1 MFPGGRQKI
10 SVKSNIF
17 DRSPLRRKKRRDI
30 AMKMKA
36 AQAMVEIMV
45 KEGITTAFGIPG
57 AAINPVYQY
66 MEGAPI
72 EHFTMRHEEACVHA
86 ADGYQRAKHEPALAI
101 CSAGPGAT
109 NFVTGLY
116 TAYIDSMPVF
126 CVVGQANTNQL
137 KQEPFQCV
145 DMPDIAKT
153 VTKKA
158 WCVMKPEDLPAIMN
172 EAFYVMREGRP
183 GPVLIEFP
191 LNVQNAELDFDIDT
205 YVPREIPVVKP
216 DLAKIKEAV
225 KMIGESKSPVIIMG
239 GGCFISECCD
249 KVVELAEMLQIPVIT
264 TYQAKGGIPEDHPLN
279 AGHAGIQVGQPIG
292 NRVMLDSDLVL
303 AIGNRF
309 SDRHT
314 GDLKTYCGDRKFIH
328 INIEPS
334 QIGMVFEPTLGIV
347 SDAKLATE
355 ALIEEVK
362 AQGLKPINPARAAEL
377 PALRQQLAR
386 KTDYAC
392 SPMMPHR
399 VFQEVNEAFDAET
412 YFTAG
417 CGITQ
422 IWGGQLQKID
432 KPCKY
437 LPSGGAG
444 TLGYEVPAAFGVK
457 VARPDCNSVT
467 VVGDFGLTF
476 MGEEIAVATAFKKP
490 IIVVVVNNAY
500 LGLIRQN
507 QKGYGFEYA
516 VEMPYNQDGTIDYVK
531 LGEAYGCVAERVFS
545 PEELQAAL
553 VRAKASTEASGR
565 CYLIDA
571 ICIKTQLCD
580 MGGSIANIKSW
591 APEE

>member
-1 MFPGGRQKI
+1 
-10 SVKSNIF
+10 
-17 DRSPLRRKKRRDI
+17 
-30 AMKMKA
+30 MKMTV
-36 AQAMVEIMV
+36 AQALVEIIC

-57 AAINPVYQY
+57 AAINPVYKY
-66 MEGAPI
+66 LEHAPI
-72 EHFTMRHEEACVHA
+72 QHFTMRHEEACVHA
-86 ADGYQRAKHEPALAI
+86 ADGYQRAKREIALAI

-116 TAYIDSMPVF
+116 TAFIDSMPVL
-126 CVVGQANTNQL
+126 CVVGQANVSQL

-145 DMPDIAKT
+145 DMPDIVKT

-158 WCVMKPEDLPAIMN
+158 WCLKEACKLPEIMR
-172 EAFYVMREGRP
+172 EAFWLMRSGRP
-183 GPVLIEFP
+183 GPVLLELPLDIQKAEF
-191 LNVQNAELDFDIDT
+191 DFDINT
-205 YVPREIPVVKP
+205 YEPIPVEKP
-216 DLAKIKEAV
+216 APDAALIRQAIE
-225 KMIGESKSPVIIMG
+225 MIHESKAPVIIMG
-239 GGCFISECCD
+239 GGCLISGCSD
-249 KVVELAEMLQIPVIT
+249 KVVALAEKLQVPVIT
-264 TYQAKGGIPEDHPLN
+264 TYQAKGGIPEEHPLN

-292 NRVMLDSDLVL
+292 NRVLLDSDLVL

-314 GDLKTYCGDRKFIH
+314 GDLKTYCEGRKFIH

-334 QIGMVFEPTLGIV
+334 QIGMVFEPDLAIV
-347 SDAKLATE
+347 SDAGLAVE
-355 ALIEEVK
+355 AL
-362 AQGLKPINPARAAEL
+362 LKEAEGKEWTAAPRVAEI
-377 PALRQQLAR
+377 PALRKKLAR
-386 KTDYAC
+386 KTNYSC

-399 VFQEVNEAFDAET
+399 VFQEVNNVFGDET
-412 YFTAG
+412 YFTSG

-422 IWGGQLQKID
+422 IWSGQLQTINKAG
-432 KPCKY
+432 KY

-444 TLGYEVPAAFGVK
+444 TLGYEIPALLGVK
-457 VARPDCNSVT
+457 VAHPECDCVT

-476 MGEEIAVATAFKKP
+476 MGEEIAVASAFKKP

-516 VEMPYNQDGTIDYVK
+516 VDMPYNQDGTIDYVK

-545 PEELQAAL
+545 PDELHSAL
-553 VRAKASTEASGR
+553 IRAKASTQASGR

-580 MGGSIANIKSW
+580 MGGSIAAIKSW
-591 APEE
+591 APQDE

>member
-1 MFPGGRQKI
+1 
-10 SVKSNIF
+10 
-17 DRSPLRRKKRRDI
+17 
-30 AMKMKA
+30 MKMKA
-36 AQAMVEIMV
+36 AQAMVQILE
-45 KEGITTAFGIPG
+45 KEGIHAAFGIPG
-57 AAINPVYQY
+57 AAINPVY
-66 MEGAPI
+66 EFLKDAPI
-72 EHFTMRHEEACVHA
+72 EHYTMRHEEACVHA
-86 ADGYQRAKHEPALAI
+86 ADGYQRACHKPALAI

-116 TAYIDSMPVF
+116 TAFIDSMPVF

-153 VTKKA
+153 VTKGA
-158 WCVMKPEDLPAIMN
+158 WCVMDANDLPKIMN
-172 EAFYVMREGRP
+172 EAFYLMREGRP

-191 LNVQNAELDFDIDT
+191 LNVQNTQIDFDIDS
-205 YVPREIPVVKP
+205 YQPKQIPVVKP
-216 DLAKIKEAV
+216 DAAKIAEAV
-225 KMIGESKSPVIIMG
+225 RMIAESKAPVMIMG
-239 GGCFISECCD
+239 GGCFISECSGEAV
-249 KVVELAEMLQIPVIT
+249 KLAEMLQMPVIT

-279 AGHAGIQVGQPIG
+279 AGHCGIQVGQPIG

-314 GDLKTYCGDRKFIH
+314 GDIKTYCGDRKFIH
-328 INIEPS
+328 INIDPK

-347 SDAKLATE
+347 SDAKLAVE
-355 ALIEEVK
+355 ALIAEVEK
-362 AQGLKPINPARAAEL
+362 QGLHPQASERVKQL
-377 PALRQQLAR
+377 PKLREELAR
-386 KTDYAC
+386 KTSYDC

-399 VFQEVNEAFDAET
+399 VFQEVNEAFDDET
-412 YFTAG
+412 YFTSG

-422 IWGGQLQKID
+422 IWSGQLQKINRAG
-432 KPCKY
+432 KY

-444 TLGYEVPAAFGVK
+444 TLGYEIPAAFGAK
-457 VARPDCNSVT
+457 VAHPEAQSVT

-476 MGEEIAVATAFKKP
+476 MGEEIAVASAFKKP
-490 IIVVVVNNAY
+490 IIVVVLNNAY

-531 LGEAYGCVAERVFS
+531 LGQAYGCVAERVFS
-545 PEELQAAL
+545 PEELKEAL
-553 VRAKASTEASGR
+553 VRAKASVVASNR

>member
-1 MFPGGRQKI
+1 
-10 SVKSNIF
+10 
-17 DRSPLRRKKRRDI
+17 
-30 AMKMKA
+30 MKMKA
-36 AQAMVEIMV
+36 AQAMVQILV
-45 KEGITTAFGIPG
+45 KEGITNAFGIPG

-66 MEGAPI
+66 LKDAPI
-72 EHFTMRHEEACVHA
+72 DHFTMRHEEACVHA
-86 ADGYQRAKHEPALAI
+86 ADGYYRAKHEPALAI

-116 TAYIDSMPVF
+116 TAFIDSMPVF
-126 CVVGQANTNQL
+126 CVVGQANTTQL
-137 KQEPFQCV
+137 TQEPFQCV
-145 DMPDIAKT
+145 DMPAIAGT

-158 WCVMKPEDLPAIMN
+158 WCVMKPEDLPGILN

-191 LNVQNAELDFDIDT
+191 LNVQNAELDFDIEQ
-205 YVPREIPVVKP
+205 YVPRQIPVPAP
-216 DLAKIKEAV
+216 DPEKIRQAV
-225 KMIGESKSPVIIMG
+225 CMLKESKNPVIIMG
-239 GGCFISECCD
+239 GGCFLSECTD
-249 KVVELAEMLQIPVIT
+249 KVVALAEKLQTPVIT
-264 TYQAKGGIPEDHPLN
+264 TYMAKGGIPEDHPLN

-292 NRVMLDSDLVL
+292 NRIFLDSDLVL

-314 GDLKTYCGDRKFIH
+314 GDLKTYIGQRKFIH
-328 INIEPS
+328 INIAPA
-334 QIGMVFEPTLGIV
+334 QIGLVFEPTLGIV
-347 SDAKLATE
+347 SDASLAVDALLREVE
-355 ALIEEVK
+355 AQNV
-362 AQGLKPINPARAAEL
+362 GPINPERAKVLPEL
-377 PALRQQLAR
+377 RKALER
-386 KTDYAC
+386 KTDYPD

-399 VFQEVNEAFDAET
+399 VFQEVNQAFDDDT
-412 YFTAG
+412 YYTAG

-422 IWGGQLQKID
+422 IWGGQLQKIN

-444 TLGYEVPAAFGVK
+444 TLGYEIPAAFGVK
-457 VARPDCNSVT
+457 VAKPEHQAVT

-545 PEELQAAL
+545 PEELKAAL
-553 VRAKASTEASGR
+553 VRAKASTIASGR

>member
-1 MFPGGRQKI
+1 
-10 SVKSNIF
+10 
-17 DRSPLRRKKRRDI
+17 
-30 AMKMKA
+30 MKMKSS
-36 AQAMVEIMV
+36 QAMVEILV

-57 AAINPVYQY
+57 AAINPVYEF
-66 MEGAPI
+66 MKDAPI

-86 ADGYQRAKHEPALAI
+86 ADGYMRAKHEPALAI

-145 DMPDIAKT
+145 DMPLIASS

-158 WCVMKPEDLPAIMN
+158 WCVMKPEELPEIMN
-172 EAFYVMREGRP
+172 EAFYVMRKGRP

-191 LNVQNAELDFDIDT
+191 LNVQNAEIDFDIDS
-205 YVPREIPVVKP
+205 YVPKKVPVAAP
-216 DLAKIKEAV
+216 DRSKIKEAV
-225 KMIGESKSPVIIMG
+225 NLLKESRNPVIIMG
-239 GGCFISECCD
+239 GGCFISECSE
-249 KVVELAEMLQIPVIT
+249 KVVALAEKLQIPVLT
-264 TYQAKGGIPEDHPLN
+264 TYMAKGGIPENHPLN
-279 AGHAGIQVGQPIG
+279 AGHVGIQVGQPIG
-292 NRVMLDSDLVL
+292 NHVFLESDLVL

-314 GDLKTYCGDRKFIH
+314 GDLKTYTGDRKFIH
-328 INIEPS
+328 INIESS

-347 SDAKLATE
+347 SDASLAVD
-355 ALIEEVK
+355 ALLDEID
-362 AQGLKPINPARAAEL
+362 AQGVGPIHSERVDSL
-377 PALRQQLAR
+377 PEMRKLLER
-386 KTDYAC
+386 KTDYPD

-399 VFQEVNEAFDAET
+399 VFQEVNEAFDDDT

-422 IWGGQLQKID
+422 IWGGQLQKIN
-432 KPCKY
+432 KPCRY

-444 TLGYEVPAAFGVK
+444 TLGYEIPAAFGVK
-457 VARPDCNSVT
+457 VAEPDSDVVT

-476 MGEEIAVATAFKKP
+476 MGEEIAVASVFKKP

-516 VEMPYNQDGTIDYVK
+516 VDMPYNQDGTIDYVK

-545 PEELQAAL
+545 PDELRAAL
-553 VRAKASTEASGR
+553 VRARASAIASGR
-565 CYLIDA
+565 SYLIDA

-580 MGGSIANIKSW
+580 MGVSIANIKSW